1 MVKLLGVFVFV
12 VTALASCGAVQFVS
26 SELLYPEQ
34 TQFPD
39 GAPPANFLVAFHDR
53 EAGKDE
59 DAFGAAPWKH
69 AHTMMAKDP
78 GQFRLPVK
86 EFRSQRGDPFAFT
99 VLEETPDSQVV
110 EMSRADYG
118 TIKTRYRI
126 EGNRIT
132 PLSYRTDGGIGQ
144 MAYLVPVYLLCLFL
158 AFVAARLSSR
168 WARRAFGAVEP
179 SEKAQ

>member
-1 MVKLLGVFVFV
+1 MVKLLGVFVFA
-12 VTALASCGAVQFVS
+12 VTALASCGAVRYVS
-26 SELLYPEQ
+26 SEVLNPEQ

-39 GAPPANFLVAFHDR
+39 GVPPTNFLVAFHNR
-53 EAGKDE
+53 AAGKDE

-69 AHTMMAKDP
+69 AHALMAKEP

-86 EFRSQRGDPFAFT
+86 EFRSQRGDPFSFK

-126 EGNRIT
+126 EGKRIT

-144 MAYLVPVYLLCLFL
+144 MAYLFPVYLLCLLL
-158 AFVAARLSSR
+158 AFVAAKLSTR
-168 WARRAFGAVEP
+168 WMRRVKP
-179 SEKAQ
+179 PEKEQ

>member
-12 VTALASCGAVQFVS
+12 VTALVGCGAVQFVS
-26 SELLYPEQ
+26 SEVLNPEQ

-39 GAPPANFLVAFHDR
+39 GVPPTNFLVAYHNR

-59 DAFGAAPWKH
+59 DAFGAAPWNH
-69 AHTMMAKDP
+69 ALALMGKDP

-86 EFRSQRGDPFAFT
+86 EFRSQRGDPFSFK
-99 VLEETPDSQVV
+99 VLEETQDAQVV

-132 PLSYRTDGGIGQ
+132 PLSYKTDGGIGQ
-144 MAYLVPVYLLCLFL
+144 MAYLIPLNLLCLGL
-158 AFVAARLSSR
+158 AFVAARLSTR
-168 WARRAFGAVEP
+168 WMRRAYP
-179 SEKAQ
+179 SEKGQ